1 MLVTFALFSFNQENF
16 IQEAVES
23 ALAQTYESL
32 EIIISDD
39 CSADKTFE
47 IIQEIVAG
55 YTGLHKVIINKNMK
69 NMGISKHVR
78 YIDEIA
84 KGEIIIHAAGDDIS
98 YPDRSSK
105 LVQAFLNEKIR
116 PSLLTSNAHIINESG
131 DIIGLL
137 NKPLEIIRELNTDPM
152 DSPLTGGACTFAISK
167 ELVDAFAPPL
177 DGIYGED
184 RLLMFRAKLLNGT
197 LYIPDILVKYRISR
211 FGVWSSA
218 FMVNLE
224 IKDLLQRQESRARDF
239 LLFFQQAS
247 ADIKSVR
254 HTNSFNI
261 LARLEELSRM
271 KNNWVGVMSNGLL
284 GSSVCL
290 FKELKHGSLTFELF
304 KIYTFRWFPIIRTLK
319 LIFSSR
325 FKRTNSDP
333 YTWLR

>member
-23 ALAQTYESL
+23 ALAQTYDSL

-39 CSADKTFE
+39 CSSDKTFE

-55 YTGLHKVIINKNMK
+55 YTGLHNVIINKNMK
-69 NMGISKHVR
+69 NMGISKHIR

-105 LVQAFLNEKIR
+105 LVQAFLNEKKQ
-116 PSLLTSNAHIINESG
+116 PSLLMSNAHIIDESG
-131 DIIGLL
+131 DIVGILS
-137 NKPLEIIRELNTDPM
+137 KPLEIIRELNADPM
-152 DSPLTGGACTFAISK
+152 DISFAVGACTFAISK

-211 FGVWSSA
+211 YGVWSSG

-224 IKDLLQRQESRARDF
+224 TKDLLNRQESRARDF

-247 ADIKSVR
+247 ADVKSVR
-254 HTNSFNI
+254 HPNSLNI
-261 LARLEELSRM
+261 LTRLEELSRM
-271 KNNWVGVMSNGLL
+271 KNNWVGVMSKGLL
-284 GSSVCL
+284 GSSVC
-290 FKELKHGSLTFELF
+290 FFSELKHGSLTFELF
-304 KIYTFRWFPIIRTLK
+304 KIYTFRWFPIIRK
-319 LIFSSR
+319 IKRIFSNR
-325 FKRTNSDP
+325 FDHTNSDP
-333 YTWLR
+333 YKWLR